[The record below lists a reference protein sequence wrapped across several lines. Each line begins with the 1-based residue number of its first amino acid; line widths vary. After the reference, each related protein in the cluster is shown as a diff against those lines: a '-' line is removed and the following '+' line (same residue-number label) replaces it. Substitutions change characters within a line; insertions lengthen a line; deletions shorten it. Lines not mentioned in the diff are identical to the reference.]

1 MTINIDVNIAVGLG
15 ELHVTRDPDAVLICY
30 GIGSCIAFSAFDPV
44 AKVGAMA
51 HIVLPVSNNAI
62 SSNLPVK
69 FANVAIPLTVERM
82 EKAGAE
88 RSRMVIK
95 MAGGAKMLRGVQ
107 AGSILDIGER
117 NIVSV
122 NEAINKLGLRIHAQD
137 IRGDWGRCLW
147 LYISSG
153 QTRVKTAEQKLVDL

>member
-1 MTINIDVNIAVGLG
+1 LTANIDVNIAVGLG
-15 ELHVTRDPDAVLICY
+15 ELHVTKDPDAVLICY
-30 GIGSCIAFSAFDPV
+30 GIGSCIAVSAFDPV

-51 HIVLPVSNNAI
+51 HIVLPVSNNCI
-62 SSNLPVK
+62 SSSLPVK
-69 FANVAIPLTVERM
+69 FADATIPLTVEKM

-95 MAGGAKMLRGVQ
+95 IAGGAKMLRGVK
-107 AGSILDIGER
+107 AGSILNIGER
-117 NIVSV
+117 NIVAV

-137 IRGDWGRCLW
+137 IRGNWGRCLW

-153 QTRVKTAEQKLVDL
+153 QTRVKTAEQKVLDL